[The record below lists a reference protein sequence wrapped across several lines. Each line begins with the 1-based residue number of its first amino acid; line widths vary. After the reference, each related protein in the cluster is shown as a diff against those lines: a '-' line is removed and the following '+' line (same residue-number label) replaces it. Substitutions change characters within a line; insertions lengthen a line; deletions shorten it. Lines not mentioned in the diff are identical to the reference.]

1 MGMYFG
7 TDGIRG
13 RYYQELSP
21 NLAFKT
27 GNALAKFCS
36 GKKVVIG
43 KDTRLSSDVIAM
55 SVANGLM
62 SGGVD
67 VVFVGVC
74 PTPCVAYLTKEIGC
88 DYGVMISASHN
99 PPIYNGIKIFDRF
112 GFKIDDEFEK
122 LLEQNMTIFKFEDND
137 FVGHFFY
144 KTRLVKKYVEH
155 LLQTIP
161 SLEGLTVA
169 MDLANG
175 ANYKIAKTAFNA
187 LGAKVVSVNDS
198 DNGKL
203 INENCGALYPD
214 RICKLTVESGAQI
227 GITLDGDADRI
238 LVCDENGTLYDG
250 DKILYILASHYGY
263 DRIVGTTMSNKGF
276 ENALNEK
283 GITLLRTDV
292 GDKYVIEKMREFDI
306 KLGGEPSGHIILK
319 DFSSTGD
326 GLLCG
331 LKLASIIH
339 ENNKKLADLI
349 DFTPYPQVNINVV
362 VTDKF
367 RILNNEGLTELQ
379 LKLQKEFG
387 KNGRVIIR
395 ASGTEPKIRIMCEH
409 INQNIAQK
417 SAEKIKDFIENI
429 DN

>member
-1 MGMYFG
+1 
-7 TDGIRG
+7 
-13 RYYQELSP
+13 
-21 NLAFKT
+21 
-27 GNALAKFCS
+27 
-36 GKKVVIG
+36 
-43 KDTRLSSDVIAM
+43 
-55 SVANGLM
+55 
-62 SGGVD
+62 
-67 VVFVGVC
+67 
-74 PTPCVAYLTKEIGC
+74 
-88 DYGVMISASHN
+88 
-99 PPIYNGIKIFDRF
+99 
-112 GFKIDDEFEK
+112 
-122 LLEQNMTIFKFEDND
+122 
-137 FVGHFFY
+137 
-144 KTRLVKKYVEH
+144 
-155 LLQTIP
+155 
-161 SLEGLTVA
+161 
-169 MDLANG
+169 
-175 ANYKIAKTAFNA
+175 
-187 LGAKVVSVNDS
+187 
-198 DNGKL
+198 
-203 INENCGALYPD
+203 
-214 RICKLTVESGAQI
+214 
-227 GITLDGDADRI
+227 
-238 LVCDENGTLYDG
+238 
-250 DKILYILASHYGY
+250 
-263 DRIVGTTMSNKGF
+263 MSNKGF

-283 GITLLRTDV
+283 GITLLRADV

-339 ENNKKLADLI
+339 ENNKKLAELI